1 MDVTSRISEALGRH
15 GCTAHGFTTADP
27 FAEMGPRLEDAVAS
41 GRSGGLPFTF
51 REPRT
56 SSDPKASFPWARSI
70 VVAAMPYLPG
80 AGMPGTARPGT
91 ARIARFA
98 TRDHYEPLRHA
109 LHEVAQVLFDSGF
122 RAEVLV
128 DDSRLVDRA
137 AAVRAGVGWSGR
149 STLVL
154 VPGAGPWVL
163 LGSVITDADLE
174 PSAEMRRGCGTCTAC
189 IPACPTG
196 AIIAP
201 GVLDARRCLSAI
213 LQSPGWIPAEIRT
226 AVGDRLYGCDD
237 CLDACPPG
245 DRLLALATNPVGRVD
260 VYALLGSDDAALRAS
275 VPHFYVPRNEGRWLR
290 RNALVVLGNTGG
302 PGSVGV
308 LAGYSGHRDPMLRG
322 HAAWSLGQVGDARA
336 KAVLRRIAGSDPDE
350 QVAAEATAAL
360 DGTLPG

>member
-1 MDVTSRISEALGRH
+1 
-15 GCTAHGFTTADP
+15 
-27 FAEMGPRLEDAVAS
+27 
-41 GRSGGLPFTF
+41 
-51 REPRT
+51 
-56 SSDPKASFPWARSI
+56 
-70 VVAAMPYLPG
+70 
-80 AGMPGTARPGT
+80 MPGTARPGT

-201 GVLDARRCLSAI
+201 GVLDAVAA
-213 LQSPGWIPAEIRT
+213 SPRSCRVPAGFRPRSDRGW
-226 AVGDRLYGCDD
+226 
-237 CLDACPPG
+237 
-245 DRLLALATNPVGRVD
+245 
-260 VYALLGSDDAALRAS
+260 GSALR
-275 VPHFYVPRNEGRWLR
+275 VR
-290 RNALVVLGNTGG
+290 RLFERVST
-302 PGSVGV
+302 
-308 LAGYSGHRDPMLRG
+308 
-322 HAAWSLGQVGDARA
+322 W
-336 KAVLRRIAGSDPDE
+336 
-350 QVAAEATAAL
+350 
-360 DGTLPG
+360 

>member
-1 MDVTSRISEALGRH
+1 M
-15 GCTAHGFTTADP
+15 
-27 FAEMGPRLEDAVAS
+27 
-41 GRSGGLPFTF
+41 
-51 REPRT
+51 
-56 SSDPKASFPWARSI
+56 
-70 VVAAMPYLPG
+70 
-80 AGMPGTARPGT
+80 
-91 ARIARFA
+91 
-98 TRDHYEPLRHA
+98 
-109 LHEVAQVLFDSGF
+109 
-122 RAEVLV
+122 
-128 DDSRLVDRA
+128 
-137 AAVRAGVGWSGR
+137 
-149 STLVL
+149 L

-260 VYALLGSDDAALRAS
+260 VYALLGSDDAALAHQFRTSTCPATREGGCVATRSSCWATPADPVRLECSPATQGIATRCCVVTLPGPWAKS
-275 VPHFYVPRNEGRWLR
+275 VMRGRR
-290 RNALVVLGNTGG
+290 RCYA
-302 PGSVGV
+302 GS
-308 LAGYSGHRDPMLRG
+308 
-322 HAAWSLGQVGDARA
+322 Q
-336 KAVLRRIAGSDPDE
+336 GSDPDE